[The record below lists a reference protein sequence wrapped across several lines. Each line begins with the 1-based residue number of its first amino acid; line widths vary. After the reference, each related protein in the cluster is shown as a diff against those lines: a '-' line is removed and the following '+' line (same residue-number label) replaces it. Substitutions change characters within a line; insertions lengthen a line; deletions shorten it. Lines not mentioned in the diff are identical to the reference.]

1 MTKRYYWLKLNENFF
16 EEDTIAWLEE
26 QENGKD
32 YVLFYL
38 KLALRSLQD
47 DGSLVRYV
55 GEKLIPYDIKSL
67 AKVTNT
73 PIDTVAVAM
82 KVFIE
87 IGLIAQLE
95 TGEIYM
101 NQINEL
107 IGSETESAKRV
118 RKHRAKE
125 LTNDTQEIKTLHCNS
140 DVIKS
145 NTDIEKDIEKEIK
158 SIYGEFKNVKL
169 TQSEYLKLIDRLT
182 ETKTLDMIERLSA
195 YIEQKGKRYKSH
207 YATILNWIRRDEDN
221 KKPSTEIETPSY
233 MNPKKEGKR
242 KFEKVD

>member
-145 NTDIEKDIEKEIK
+145 NTDIEKEIK

-207 YATILNWIRRDEDN
+207 YATILNWIRRDED
-221 KKPSTEIETPSY
+221 KKPIQKEIEVPDY
-233 MNPKKEGKR
+233 MQEKKGSFGDYE
-242 KFEKVD
+242 EVD